1 MKNYINSVKKLSQAC
16 LNSSRIFFSECK
28 RFAEIQVRKT
38 EEENGFCSDEAI
50 DARAYLTIVKTEME
64 KLGKLIK

>member
-1 MKNYINSVKKLSQAC
+1 MKNYINSVKKLSQKKIREEFKHA
-16 LNSSRIFFSECK
+16 SECK
-28 RFAEIQVRKT
+28 RFAEIQVKKT